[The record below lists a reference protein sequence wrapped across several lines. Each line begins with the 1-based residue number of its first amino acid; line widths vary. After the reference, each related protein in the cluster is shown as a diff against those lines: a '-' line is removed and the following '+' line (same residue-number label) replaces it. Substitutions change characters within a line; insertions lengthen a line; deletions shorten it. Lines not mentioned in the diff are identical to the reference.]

1 MRRERIGDVG
11 RLAESRLAK
20 TLGFR
25 QKPNSGA
32 LQGAKGD
39 IEAGTTLLE
48 CKSTTA
54 RSMKLEHA
62 WCSKIAKEARDIG
75 KIPAIAINFTH
86 GDGRPVPNGEWV
98 MIRLI
103 DFREKFLGDG
113 G

>member
-1 MRRERIGDVG
+1 MGERIGEAG
-11 RLAESRLAK
+11 RLTESRLTK
-20 TLGFR
+20 KLGGR

-32 LQGAKGD
+32 LAGAKGD

-62 WCSKIAKEARDIG
+62 WLGKIAKEARDAG
-75 KIPAIAINFTH
+75 KTPAIAINFTH

-98 MIRLI
+98 LVRLI